1 MLLNNDNNYLQVKN
15 SDHSQYNNN
24 KQHPNNKKQY
34 LIQLL
39 LRTLIMIWNP
49 LLHTMKLHLMNGINL
64 VTDFLQD
71 IKGRNC

>member
-1 MLLNNDNNYLQVKN
+1 MITINQLEMLLNNDNNYLQVKN

-39 LRTLIMIWNP
+39 LRTLIMI
-49 LLHTMKLHLMNGINL
+49 
-64 VTDFLQD
+64 
-71 IKGRNC
+71 